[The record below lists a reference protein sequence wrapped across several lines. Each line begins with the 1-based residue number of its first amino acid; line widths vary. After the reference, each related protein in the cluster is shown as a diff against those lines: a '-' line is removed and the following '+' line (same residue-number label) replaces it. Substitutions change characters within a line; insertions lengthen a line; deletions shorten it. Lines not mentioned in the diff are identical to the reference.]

1 MKFSIR
7 KEELEMALKVIKDS
21 KALSKINDDIG
32 TSSIMIEV
40 DSENKVL
47 TLTSTNYHVWC
58 IAKLD
63 SSVFA
68 DYDAELSTFFNMEE
82 SGEVFVDGFDFINV
96 ISGYPQD
103 SLIHFSTSQK
113 NGDVETRYLEGVV
126 ETKRGKKIKNSFM
139 TRTPEFFQKDPPVE
153 ERQVHTVP
161 AKALYEAV
169 NAVEFVSGTEDGHKH
184 LWGVQIEIYE
194 DEIAAMA
201 TDKKRICYYDIR
213 GENRSDLDK
222 GVHCV
227 PIKLPL
233 TSALKNLRMA
243 DTIDIH
249 VGQKKTVLKQGW
261 QTHVLPNVTFSNQKL
276 PDWREFAKKLNSDES
291 RVNINLPK
299 KSIDG
304 CVKRAMLSSGG
315 YYGIKIVVDTD
326 SKQVEFSIQKVE
338 ESGIIQSKYSET
350 EPLEEEQFSGRM
362 VETVVLTTD
371 NLKDIISKSKSDTIT
386 FRIKDAASPM
396 QIMNN
401 EDHFGYIAS
410 TVKYS

>member
-1 MKFSIR
+1 MKFGIR

-21 KALSKINDDIG
+21 KALSKINDDVG
-32 TSSIMIEV
+32 TSSILIEV
-40 DSENKVL
+40 DAENKAL
-47 TLTSTNYHVWC
+47 TLTATNYHVWC

-63 SSVFA
+63 SSVFE
-68 DYDAELSTFFNMEE
+68 DYDAELSVFFNMEE
-82 SGEVFVDGFDFINV
+82 SGEVFVDGFDFISV
-96 ISGYPQD
+96 VSGYPQD
-103 SLIHFSTSQK
+103 SFINFTTSQK
-113 NGDVETRYLEGVV
+113 DGEVETRYLEGIV
-126 ETKRGKKIKNSFM
+126 ETKRGKKIRNSFM
-139 TRTPEFFQKDPPVE
+139 TRNPEYFQKDPPSE
-153 ERQVHTVP
+153 ERTVHTVP

-169 NAVEFVSGTEDGHKH
+169 NAVEFVSGTEDSYKH
-184 LWGVQIEIYE
+184 LWGVQIEIYD
-194 DEIAAMA
+194 DEVAAMA
-201 TDKKRICYYDIR
+201 TDKKRICYYDVR

-222 GVHCV
+222 GIECV

-233 TSALKNLRMA
+233 TAALKNLRMA
-243 DTIDIH
+243 DEIEVHI
-249 VGQKKTVLKQGW
+249 GQKKTILKQEW
-261 QTHVLPNVTFSNQKL
+261 QTHVLPNIMFSNQKL
-276 PDWREFAKKLNSDES
+276 PDWREFAKKLNDDET

-299 KSIDG
+299 KSIEG

-338 ESGIIQSKYSET
+338 ESGVIQSKYSET

-371 NLKDIISKSKSDTIT
+371 NLKDIISKSKSETIT

-396 QIMNN
+396 QIVNA

-410 TVKYS
+410 TVKY